1 MAANVTKILIVDDHP
16 MVRDG
21 LRGMLTGDRSLQVV
35 GEASNGAEAISAV
48 GRFMPDIVLM
58 DIRMPDMDGLQA
70 IREIKAAH
78 PQVSVIMVTM
88 YDDPDYLVDAIAAV
102 ASGYLLKDVTRF
114 DLTQT
119 LRTVSQGGTS
129 LNPEL
134 MARSLKRLV
143 TKSQAGQGESSPF
156 LALTARERQVL
167 SCLAKGL
174 SNKEIAATLVV
185 SVATIK
191 THVEHIIQKLGV
203 SDRTQAAV
211 MAATNGMLEAAA

>member
-1 MAANVTKILIVDDHP
+1 MAAKVTNILIVDDHP

-21 LRGMLTGDRSLQVV
+21 LRGMLAGDRSLQVV
-35 GEASNGAEAISAV
+35 GEASNGAEAVSAV

-70 IREIKAAH
+70 IREVKAAH

-88 YDDPDYLVDAIAAV
+88 YDDPDYLVDAIAAG

-119 LRTVSQGGTS
+119 LRTGAQGGTS

-134 MARSLKRLV
+134 LARSLRRLV
-143 TKSQAGQGESSPF
+143 TKSQAGLGEPSPF
-156 LALTARERQVL
+156 TALTPREREVL
-167 SCLAKGL
+167 SWLAKGQ